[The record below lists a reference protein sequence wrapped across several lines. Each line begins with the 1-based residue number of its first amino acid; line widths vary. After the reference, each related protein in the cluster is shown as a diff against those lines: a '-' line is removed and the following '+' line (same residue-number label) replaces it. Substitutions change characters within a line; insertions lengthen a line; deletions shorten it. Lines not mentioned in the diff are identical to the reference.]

1 MGGRVWADERESL
14 TAVTE
19 GCDVVFAEREHL
31 QTAGRDFLF
40 LEVQQRGE
48 RRRLLTETSQ
58 LDVTLQRGTEALVG
72 G

>member
-1 MGGRVWADERESL
+1 MS
-14 TAVTE
+14 
-19 GCDVVFAEREHL
+19 AEQEHL

-40 LEVQQRGE
+40 LEVQQRGQ
-48 RRRLLTETSQ
+48 RQRLLIETRQ